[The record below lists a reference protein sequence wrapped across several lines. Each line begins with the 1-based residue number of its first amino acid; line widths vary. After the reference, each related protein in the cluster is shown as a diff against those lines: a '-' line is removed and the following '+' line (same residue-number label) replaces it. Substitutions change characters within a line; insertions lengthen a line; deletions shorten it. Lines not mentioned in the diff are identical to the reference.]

1 MRSTSAHRSGAPATG
16 SLRRVRRPGSR
27 ARLTLTTLIAALT
40 SLVPIGAHSLAA
52 QTIGP
57 VTLAA
62 GLGVGYQGRKE
73 FSPVGPHLWLGAET
87 VLDRKVRV
95 RLDFSLHRFGYA
107 SPAIATCAPTTYCAP
122 VLTTPLQ
129 LGAITGTIVLR
140 DTSGVRRWYYLA
152 GLGAYSALGGRDA
165 NSRLGVTAGVGREL
179 GATRSFL
186 VEARVHVPY
195 DGNGYGFFIPVTA
208 GWNFGH
214 FLP

>member
-1 MRSTSAHRSGAPATG
+1 MCGVVAAAFAVVGA
-16 SLRRVRRPGSR
+16 
-27 ARLTLTTLIAALT
+27 AA
-40 SLVPIGAHSLAA
+40 PLAA
-52 QTIGP
+52 QTLGA
-57 VTLAA
+57 VTLGV

-73 FSPVGPHLWLGAET
+73 FSAVGPHLWLGAET
-87 VLDRKVRV
+87 VLDKKVRV

-107 SPAIATCAPTTYCAP
+107 SPSIAACATTTYCAP

-129 LGAITGTIVLR
+129 LGAITGTIVWR

-165 NSRLGVTAGVGREL
+165 NSRLGVTAGLGREL